1 MKYKHIEFLD
11 EIYVL
16 FSGNL
21 SFSTY
26 LNIYEKSYFLPL
38 VTETSMTVS
47 GGKKCIFSGH
57 FCVRTKLS
65 PAW

>member
-11 EIYVL
+11 EIYIY
-16 FSGNL
+16 FSRNL

-26 LNIYEKSYFLPL
+26 ANIYEKSFFLPP
-38 VTETSMTVS
+38 VTETSMSVS
-47 GGKKCIFSGH
+47 GGKKCIFSGN
-57 FCVRTKLS
+57 FCVRTNLS